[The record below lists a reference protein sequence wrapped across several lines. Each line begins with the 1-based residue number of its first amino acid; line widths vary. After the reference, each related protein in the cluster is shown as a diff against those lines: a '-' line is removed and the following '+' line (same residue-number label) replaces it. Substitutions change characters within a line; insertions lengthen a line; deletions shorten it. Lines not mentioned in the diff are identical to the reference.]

1 MSIILVLIIAIICL
15 VLAFILIDL
24 CASAIGGDARLWL
37 LIKICA
43 VLLALWYVVGR
54 TGFL

>member
-1 MSIILVLIIAIICL
+1 MSIILALIIAIICL
-15 VLAFILIDL
+15 VLVFILIDL

-37 LIKICA
+37 LLKICA